1 MKTLD
6 VLRFSFRAAVGYP
19 ARTLLTLLAMAI
31 GVGAVILLTALGE
44 GARLYVTREFTSLGT
59 HLLITIPG
67 RSETTG
73 GPPPMLGET
82 PRDLTLEDALALKRS
97 SAIRRVAPVA
107 IGSAPVAWQ
116 QRERE
121 ATIM

>member
-6 VLRFSFRAAVGYP
+6 VLRFSLRAAAGYP

-59 HLLITIPG
+59 HLLIVIPG

-73 GPPPMLGET
+73 GPPPLMGET

-97 SAIRRVAPVA
+97 AAIRRMAP
-107 IGSAPVAWQ
+107 
-116 QRERE
+116 
-121 ATIM
+121 